1 MSICGAWECTH
12 RITAF
17 WGEGS
22 VFSRFS
28 KGSRL
33 QELLKAVVLDRLRV
47 LEAERSWG
55 MKSSYAPLSRAPHLG
70 AVAPGG
76 LVRLKNQTV
85 GARKRGFVSWTVL
98 SWKGP

>member
-1 MSICGAWECTH
+1 MSLCGAWECAH
-12 RITAF
+12 GITAF

-22 VFSRFS
+22 VFIRFS
-28 KGSRL
+28 KGSRV

-55 MKSSYAPLSRAPHLG
+55 MKSSYAPCLGLLTSVLWLLG
-70 AVAPGG
+70 AGETQ
-76 LVRLKNQTV
+76 NQTV
-85 GARKRGFVSWTVL
+85 GARERGFRSWTVL